1 MAVFFISKLKPTA
14 DNGKPN
20 PLLSFLAN
28 HDLCGVLA
36 VEKPLRSKAEGGEG
50 WNALEAAPGGRRGVA
65 FRDGFQLCLCPAAS
79 IS

>member
-20 PLLSFLAN
+20 PLLSFLA
-28 HDLCGVLA
+28 HRDLSRVLS

-50 WNALEAAPGGRRGVA
+50 WNALEAVSGGQERIRV
-65 FRDGFQLCLCPAAS
+65 Q
-79 IS
+79 